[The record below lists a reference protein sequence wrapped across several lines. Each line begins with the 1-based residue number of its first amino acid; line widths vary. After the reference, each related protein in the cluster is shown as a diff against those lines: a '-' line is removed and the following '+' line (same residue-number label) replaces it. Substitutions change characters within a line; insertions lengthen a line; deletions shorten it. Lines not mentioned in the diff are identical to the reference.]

1 MMNRMIVGN
10 LVHRPL
16 RSLISVVAVALEVTL
31 ILLIVGLSLG
41 MLQDV
46 RTRTAGIGA
55 DVLVLPPGSSFI
67 GGLTGAPMPI
77 KIGGVLAKLP
87 HVKSVA
93 PVITQLTSAGA
104 LEIIAGIDLPSYES
118 MSSGFHYLEG
128 GPFQG
133 SYDVLVDDLF
143 AQSKNARVGDTIEI
157 LNNKFRICGIVE
169 RGKGARKFVPLN
181 TLQDLIG
188 AKDKATIIY
197 LKLDDP
203 ANADAVVDEIKHV
216 PGMERYVANSM
227 ASYLAMMTTSNYPGL
242 STFIKVV
249 VGISVVI
256 GFIVIFQAMY
266 TAVMERTREIGI
278 LKSMGASK
286 VYIVNVVLRET
297 VLLALGGI
305 VLGIIVSLAARAA
318 LAQRFPLLQVV
329 VDGGWIVRATLIAI
343 AGAIV
348 GALYPAFKA
357 AQKDPIDA
365 LAYE

>member
-41 MLQDV
+41 MLQDT
-46 RTRTAGIGA
+46 RTRAAGIGA

-67 GGLTGAPMPI
+67 VGLTGAPMPI
-77 KIGGVLAKLP
+77 KIGGVLENLP

-93 PVITQLTSAGA
+93 PVITTIASAGA

-118 MSSGFHYLEG
+118 MSAGFHYLEG

-133 SYDVLVDDLF
+133 PNDVLVDDLF
-143 AQSKNARVGDTIEI
+143 AKSKHAKVGDTIEI

-169 RGKGARKFVPLN
+169 RGKGARKFVPLA

-188 AKDKATIIY
+188 ARDKATIFY

-203 ANADAVVDEIKHV
+203 ANADAVVDEIKSV

-286 VYIVNVVLRET
+286 LYIVNVVLRET

-305 VLGIIVSLAARAA
+305 VLGIVVSLAARAA
-318 LAQRFPLLQVV
+318 LAHKFPLLQVV